1 MTQRLAFGALLAT
14 LVFPVAVGTENGR
27 QLKLYV
33 LSSLDSDMT
42 VIDVET
48 NTIIG
53 AVDVGEL
60 PHGLASPATE
70 DVLYVSTEGD
80 DTLVVVDPATDT
92 VVKKY
97 PILGGKPNEIDVTP
111 DGRFVYVPSRGDGVY
126 EVFDTVEETIVARM
140 PTDGGPHNAVTSPD
154 GKHMYLSPLG
164 QNDKIYI
171 ADTRAHTIV
180 GTIPTEHAPRP
191 IAISPDGKYLYVNT
205 DELLGFKVIDLE
217 KRKVVATARYELTDD
232 EKAEPSRSHGLV
244 ATPDGRE
251 VWASDV
257 NHELVFVFDVTQMPP
272 KQIARFKNPGDPYWL
287 TVTPDG
293 KTVYVASATDDT
305 VTAYD
310 VAAKKQAAVITLE
323 KGKAPKRMQVL
334 NVPTP

>member
-217 KRKVVATARYELTDD
+217 KRKVDLRQL
-232 EKAEPSRSHGLV
+232 G
-244 ATPDGRE
+244 
-251 VWASDV
+251 
-257 NHELVFVFDVTQMPP
+257 
-272 KQIARFKNPGDPYWL
+272 
-287 TVTPDG
+287 
-293 KTVYVASATDDT
+293 
-305 VTAYD
+305 
-310 VAAKKQAAVITLE
+310 VAADKETRLVHVHSDRADAAHRLE
-323 KGKAPKRMQVL
+323 PREGEGSQ
-334 NVPTP
+334 NVVVGDLPARPSVRPHAWLREAGCADSSP